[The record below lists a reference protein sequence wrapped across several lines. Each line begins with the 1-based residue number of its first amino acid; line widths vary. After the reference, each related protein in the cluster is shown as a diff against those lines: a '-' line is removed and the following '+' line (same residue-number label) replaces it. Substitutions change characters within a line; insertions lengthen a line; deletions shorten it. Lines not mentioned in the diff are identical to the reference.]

1 MKKGML
7 NLLIFSLELLIIGY
21 GIGTIVERKRIKDQA
36 EKDEI
41 FDQFC
46 EILIDSGDG
55 IDEIWGIE

>member
-7 NLLIFSLELLIIGY
+7 NLLIFSLELLILGY
-21 GIGTIVERKRIKDQA
+21 GIGTIVERKRIKDQT

-46 EILIDSGDG
+46 EILVDSDDG
-55 IDEIWGIE
+55 INEVWGIE

>member
-7 NLLIFSLELLIIGY
+7 NLLIFSLELLILGY
-21 GIGTIVERKRIKDQA
+21 GIGTIVERKRINDQT

-46 EILIDSGDG
+46 EILKDSDDG
-55 IDEIWGIE
+55 IDEVWGIE

>member
-1 MKKGML
+1 M
-7 NLLIFSLELLIIGY
+7 LIFSLELLILGY

-55 IDEIWGIE
+55 IDDVWGIE